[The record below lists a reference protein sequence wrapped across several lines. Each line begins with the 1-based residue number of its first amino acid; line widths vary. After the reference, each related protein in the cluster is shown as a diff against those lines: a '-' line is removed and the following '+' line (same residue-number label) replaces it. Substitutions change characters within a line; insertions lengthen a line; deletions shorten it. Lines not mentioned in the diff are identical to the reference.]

1 MGFASDLVELVG
13 QIDDSEWPEEVALLK
28 RVRSLD
34 ELERMASHG
43 WLSKGSRD
51 PRLKLVRHSSG
62 TFLVVKYVD
71 GWSTRLAMQ
80 PMHR

>member
-1 MGFASDLVELVG
+1 MGFASDLQALVG
-13 QIDDSEWPEEVALLK
+13 QINGSEWPDEVALLK

-34 ELERMASHG
+34 ELERMAKDG
-43 WLSKGSRD
+43 WLSKGSKD
-51 PRLKLVRHSSG
+51 PRLKLVRHASG

>member
-1 MGFASDLVELVG
+1 MGFATDLKALVG
-13 QIDDSEWPEEVALLK
+13 QIDASEWPDEVARLK
-28 RVRSLD
+28 RVRSLG
-34 ELERMASHG
+34 ELEQLAKDG
-43 WLSKGSRD
+43 WLSTGRTD
-51 PRLKLVRHSSG
+51 PRLKLVRHASG

>member
-1 MGFASDLVELVG
+1 MGFAADLEALVG
-13 QIDDSEWPEEVALLK
+13 QIDAGKWPDEVQLLK
-28 RVRSLD
+28 RVRSLP
-34 ELERMASHG
+34 ELEQMAQHG

-62 TFLVVKYVD
+62 TFLVVQYVD